1 MTTGSFEV
9 SMTHPPLKGFIEAV
23 VHEHGGVEPLSIV
36 RTDQEWAV
44 ALKWRMEG
52 GLVQFVAGKWQ
63 IHLYLESVG
72 PGPELRLPQANIEI
86 EVPINHKN
94 GQYEYEFRVPPGVA
108 TVEHTTTLYKV
119 VAAVTYITP
128 YGDPGPMAGFVEGP
142 ILQFYEPAVS

>member
-9 SMTHPPLKGFIEAV
+9 SMSHPPLKGTIDAT
-23 VHEHGGVEPLSIV
+23 VHEHGGVEPLNII

-44 ALKWRMEG
+44 QLKWQLEG
-52 GLVQFVAGKWQ
+52 TLVPFIAGKWQ

-72 PGPELRLPQANIEI
+72 PGPELRLPQGNIEV
-86 EVPINHKN
+86 EVPLNKKN
-94 GQYEYEFRVPPGVA
+94 GQYEYESRVPPGAV
-108 TVEHTTTLYKV
+108 TTEHTTTLYKV

-142 ILQFYEPAVS
+142 MLQFYEV